1 MYSKDTGDLLAEL
14 KNGRDI
20 KNYLDRNK
28 KELAISLH
36 EYLEKIRKEKSLEYA
51 DIIKKSGLN
60 RDYIY
65 KIFRGENKKPSR
77 SKILAIGIAMNLN
90 LDEIQYLL
98 KHAQLNLLYPRSQW
112 DSIII
117 SAVEQKLNVIE
128 TNELLYQ
135 LGESE
140 ILF

>member
-14 KNGRDI
+14 KSGRDI
-20 KNYLDRNK
+20 KNYLERNK

-36 EYLEKIRKEKSLEYA
+36 EYLEKIRTEKNLEYA

-65 KIFRGENKKPSR
+65 KVFRGENKKPSR

-98 KHAQLNLLYPRSQW
+98 KHAQLNLLYPRNQW

>member
-28 KELAISLH
+28 KDLAISLH
-36 EYLEKIRKEKSLEYA
+36 EYLEKIRTEKNFEYA

-60 RDYIY
+60 RDYVY
-65 KIFRGENKKPSR
+65 KVFRGENKKPSR
-77 SKILAIGIAMNLN
+77 NKILAIGIAMNLN

-98 KHAQLNLLYPRSQW
+98 KHAQLNLLYPRNQW
-112 DSIII
+112 DSIVI

-140 ILF
+140 FLF

>member
-28 KELAISLH
+28 KDLAISLH
-36 EYLEKIRKEKSLEYA
+36 EYLEKIRTEKNFEYA

-60 RDYIY
+60 RDYVY
-65 KIFRGENKKPSR
+65 KVFRGENKKPSR
-77 SKILAIGIAMNLN
+77 NKIWAIGIAMNLN

-98 KHAQLNLLYPRSQW
+98 KHAQLNLLYPRNQW
-112 DSIII
+112 DSIVI

-140 ILF
+140 FLF